1 MFYTEDYC
9 YELFNELLK
18 TYKDSYIKFDEIR
31 NTADKVVKSF
41 NKAASTY
48 GMYYPDEAFYKFF
61 KYRGRITK
69 SETKYTYKYYYHGD
83 KVFLTERYS
92 EEYDSATDSYL
103 GIYRLRSFIYYVYQ
117 NDYIDIIRYRID
129 ILNNE
134 VTISGFGRVVY
145 EDNKIK
151 RFIES
156 GVMLNNNI
164 DSYIEWIF
172 DKNVDYLFER
182 RFSYF
187 RFGGKIEK
195 HEKVNKVKL
204 IST

>member
-103 GIYRLRSFIYYVYQ
+103 GIYRLISYIYYVYQ

-129 ILNNE
+129 AVNNE
-134 VTISGFGRVVY
+134 VTISGFGRVFY

-156 GVMLNNNI
+156 DVMMDNI
-164 DSYIEWIF
+164 VESYREF
-172 DKNVDYLFER
+172 LFNDNVDYILER
-182 RFSYF
+182 YF
-187 RFGGKIEK
+187 YFFTLGGKIEK
-195 HEKVNKVKL
+195 HEKISKVEL
-204 IST
+204 YSA